1 MAAAAETAAETA
13 TAAVVDTAATD
24 TMPMDE
30 EAATGPTE
38 STDRY
43 GDDAEEA
50 GRGTSDAGGYSINI
64 PTSDVGICRNY
75 TRNYTRIGGW

>member
-1 MAAAAETAAETA
+1 MAAAAETATV

-24 TMPMDE
+24 AMPMDA

-43 GDDAEEA
+43 DDDAEEA
-50 GRGTSDAGGYSINI
+50 GRGTSETGGYSINI